1 LKYYKSV
8 NKFIEKEYDS
18 DEYDK
23 TMSKMFDD
31 KYFDKEDSREESIDG
46 KFNKFQS
53 MLNKWMKKKFKI

>member
-1 LKYYKSV
+1 
-8 NKFIEKEYDS
+8 
-18 DEYDK
+18 
-23 TMSKMFDD
+23 MFDD